1 MGKYGEEQ
9 LSALLVIESL
19 RAGVPTRK
27 STDVLPDVRPYLM
40 QPIFDDLAKFKNGER
55 PKGRLLWGDFG
66 LGKSHALKTIE
77 HKALDEG
84 FAVSMVSFTIEDHC
98 QNLFNF
104 HARVASSVRTPH
116 STELGLQT
124 YLKKKSFP
132 ELSGNTQVLQKG
144 RYVNPQPAVV
154 LATLLKWPD
163 TEEGETLYGDLTGDH
178 PSRTEIKRIVKG
190 KKGDPPS
197 ELFDL
202 LAMTPFKRSEHA
214 QAYFGLLADTIAFCG
229 FKGWVILIDEIELL
243 CNFSQ
248 KSRLEPYR
256 NLNWLLNWND
266 SMNYP
271 IYTVCAAASTTLHK
285 QMFEGDEKRS
295 KQSDKDLIPRLAEE
309 RHGSVVRKEMDDFF
323 KLTMSDHCLTIKPV
337 EKGKLELLFNELVKI
352 HAIAYQ
358 WNPPAE
364 KAREAISNIDTNGP
378 VRVYIRA
385 ILEALDQ
392 IYFYGSSELI
402 MQQPVK
408 EPVVEERDDLPEQTD
423 ENPTE

>member
-1 MGKYGEEQ
+1 MGKYSEEQ

-27 STDVLPDVRPYLM
+27 STEVLPDVRPDLT
-40 QPIFDDLAKFKNGER
+40 QPIFDDLTKLKNGER
-55 PKGRLLWGDFG
+55 PKGRLLWGGFG

-84 FAVSMVSFTIEDHC
+84 FAVSMVSFTIEDHG

-132 ELSGNTQVLQKG
+132 ELSENTQILQKG

-163 TEEGETLYGDLTGDH
+163 TEEGETLYGDLIGDH
-178 PSRTEIKRIVKG
+178 PSRTEIKRIAKG
-190 KKGDPPS
+190 EKGDPPS
-197 ELFDL
+197 ELFDML
-202 LAMTPFKRSEHA
+202 VTPPLFKRSEHA
-214 QAYFGLLADTIAFCG
+214 QAYFGLLADAIAFCG

-256 NLNWLLNWND
+256 NLNWLLNWNG

-271 IYTVCAAASTTLHK
+271 IYTVCAASLSLQNKMLEVDKKGNAP
-285 QMFEGDEKRS
+285 
-295 KQSDKDLIPRLAEE
+295 DKDAIPRLAEE
-309 RHGSVVRKEMDDFF
+309 RHGSVAKKEMDDFF
-323 KLTMSDHCLTIKPV
+323 TLAMNDRCLTIEKV
-337 EKGKLELLFNELVKI
+337 EKEKLEFLFNKLVET

-358 WNPPAE
+358 WNPPAG
-364 KAREAISNIDTNGP
+364 KAREAISNIVGNGP

-385 ILEALDQ
+385 TLEALDQ
-392 IYFYGSSELI
+392 ICFYGSSGIIL
-402 MQQPVK
+402 QQPVE
-408 EPVVEERDDLPEQTD
+408 EPIMEERDDMPEQTD
-423 ENPTE
+423 ENQTE